1 MNNTLTNPLKNDQP
15 NDLPDLIDNAF
26 GHSGVRAQA
35 IQNAMGYQFNPE
47 RKAVEF
53 NGLWLEIVLNRAR
66 YDYVR
71 STLEKTRQ
79 SHEIELHSH
88 SNPSKLSLRPH
99 MPPPG
104 SSVCQFCDLESKP
117 LFITRLVLRDKNYG
131 LVVNPRPWGH
141 RNFMLITHDPDPQAM
156 SRENLRNSFELIRML
171 SSDYEGIFTGVQAG
185 ASVYHF
191 HLQIHRGS
199 AAIWKNLELRNI
211 RLQPIFSAASVMVSH
226 VEGWPACVFA
236 FEGSN
241 LESLAEIVSCM
252 IETFAKGTN
261 DFPYNIGFRR
271 EGEVIRLLLF
281 PRTGEE
287 QPPCMMGHPDS
298 WGRFGFLELGGSV
311 FLLTPEAYKAI
322 SESGNEIYE
331 AIARM
336 SISSLERTKLI
347 SDFQTSAS
355 HLL

>member
-1 MNNTLTNPLKNDQP
+1 MNNTLTNPLKN
-15 NDLPDLIDNAF
+15 NLPDLIDSAF
-26 GHSGVRAQA
+26 GQTGERAQTVR
-35 IQNAMGYQFNPE
+35 QAMGYQFSP
-47 RKAVEF
+47 KSKSVEF
-53 NGLWLEIVLNRAR
+53 NGLWLEVVLNRAR

-71 STLEKTRQ
+71 STMEKTRQ
-79 SHEIELHSH
+79 SQQTELHSH
-88 SNPSKLSLRPH
+88 TDPSKRSLRPH

-104 SSVCQFCDLESKP
+104 RAVCQFCDLESSP

-131 LVVNPRPWGH
+131 LVVNARPWGH
-141 RNFMLITHDPDPQAM
+141 RNFMLVTEDPDPQAM
-156 SRENLRNSFELIRML
+156 SRENLRNSFELIGML

-199 AAIWKNLELRNI
+199 AAIWKNLELMKV
-211 RLQPIFSAASVMVSH
+211 RLEPIFSASDLTVSH

-241 LESLAEIVSCM
+241 LESLAEVVSCM
-252 IETFAKGTN
+252 IETFAKGAN

-271 EGEVIRLLLF
+271 EGRVIRLLLF

-311 FLLTPEAYKAI
+311 FLLTPEAYEAI
-322 SESGNEIYE
+322 GESGKEIYE
-331 AIARM
+331 AIAKM

-347 SDFQTSAS
+347 AEFQTSAS